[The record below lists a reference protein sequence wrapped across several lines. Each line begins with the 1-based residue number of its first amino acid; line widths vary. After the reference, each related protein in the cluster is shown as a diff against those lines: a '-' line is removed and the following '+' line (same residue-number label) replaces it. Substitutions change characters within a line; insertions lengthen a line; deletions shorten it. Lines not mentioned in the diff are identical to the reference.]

1 MLWLKEVFMNQLGNL
16 SIRNHFKHFSLFGKV
31 HFLVP
36 IFIYSQTLV
45 HNQLISKVLVIP
57 MILKDK
63 TTLQFTLDDVSFI

>member
-1 MLWLKEVFMNQLGNL
+1 MNQLGNL

-63 TTLQFTLDDVSFI
+63 STL

>member
-1 MLWLKEVFMNQLGNL
+1 MNQLGNL

-57 MILKDK
+57 MIPKDK
-63 TTLQFTLDDVSFI
+63 STLQFTLDDVSFI